1 MGVGGIAVVVVVV
14 VVEEE
19 RSTTDRKLW
28 LKLQLYLTESS
39 TIPSICLTA
48 SVAAEIPS
56 EVSGK

>member
-39 TIPSICLTA
+39 TIPSI
-48 SVAAEIPS
+48 
-56 EVSGK
+56 